1 MLDVRPMISVAM
13 PFPLEIQFVKRA
25 EGRLGRKLPSSYVA
39 KMCRDNGGEV
49 GAGTDSWWLHPI
61 LDDSD
66 KKRLKRTCNDIV
78 RETASS
84 KEWTGFPPEA
94 VAIGD
99 NGGGDKLILLPE
111 PGSDRFGDSIF
122 WWDHETADVTKVA
135 DDFAEL
141 LGDVFES

>member
-1 MLDVRPMISVAM
+1 M

-25 EGRLGRKLPSSYVA
+25 EGRLGRKLPSNYIA

-49 GAGTDSWWLHPI
+49 GRGTDSWWLHPI

-78 RETASS
+78 REIASS

-94 VAIGD
+94 VAIGEND
-99 NGGGDKLILLPE
+99 AAERAPQSSNE
-111 PGSDRFGDSIF
+111 SISRSR
-122 WWDHETADVTKVA
+122 AR
-135 DDFAEL
+135 
-141 LGDVFES
+141 